1 MPQTP
6 LDDFPFERAPGC
18 PLDPPPLLASLRTGA
33 PMTRVRIWDGTTPW
47 LVTRHEDQRAVLSD
61 PRFSA
66 DSSESG
72 LPAPTEGF
80 AAQGRQE
87 VRALSMQDGPEH
99 ARQRRMLI
107 GHFTVR
113 KIAAMTPRVVRVIDG
128 LLDRMEAVG
137 PPADLVEAFAL
148 PLPSMVIGELLGVP
162 ERDQPLFQRVS
173 RTMIS
178 RESTARDFT
187 DAGAELGEYLGEL
200 IRRKNDAPGDDLLS
214 SLVVTR
220 MRTGELSPELLVETA
235 ITLLVAG
242 HETTTNQLAL
252 GTLVLLRHPE
262 QLAVVRDSGDP
273 ARVTSAVEEL
283 LRYLSITQTGLAR
296 VATEDVVI
304 GGRLIRAGDG
314 VIVANASGNHD
325 EAVFGTPGRFDI
337 DRPDVRGHLAFGHG
351 PHQCLGQALA
361 RLELQ
366 LAHPAL
372 LRRFPGLRT
381 TVPDESIPFKH
392 DMIAYGV
399 HELPLTW

>member
-1 MPQTP
+1 MPQTVI
-6 LDDFPFERAPGC
+6 DDFPFERAAGC
-18 PLDPPPLLASLRTGA
+18 PFDPPPRLAALRSHA
-33 PMTRVRIWDGTTPW
+33 PLVPVRIWDGGTPW
-47 LVTRHEDQRAVLSD
+47 LVTRYEDQRAVLSD

-66 DSSESG
+66 DSSRPG

-113 KIAAMTPRVVRVIDG
+113 RINAMTPRLVRIIDG
-128 LLDRMEAVG
+128 LLDRMEAAG
-137 PPADLVEAFAL
+137 PATDLVKAFAL
-148 PLPSMVIGELLGVP
+148 PLPSLVIGELLGVP
-162 ERDQPLFQRVS
+162 EQDQALFQRVS
-173 RTMIS
+173 ATMIS
-178 RESTARDFT
+178 RDSTARKFT
-187 DAGAELGEYLGEL
+187 EACAELGDYLGEL
-200 IRRKNDAPGDDLLS
+200 IRRKDADPGDDLLS

-220 MRTGELSPELLVETA
+220 MRSGELTPELLVETA

-252 GTLVLLRHPE
+252 GTLVLLRNPD
-262 QLAVVRDSGDP
+262 QLAVVRDSDDP
-273 ARVTSAVEEL
+273 ARVASAVEEL

-296 VATEDVVI
+296 VATEDVEI
-304 GGRLIRAGDG
+304 GGRLVRAGEG
-314 VIVANASGNHD
+314 VIVPNASGNRD
-325 EAVFGTPGRFDI
+325 AAVFDDPDRFDI
-337 DRPDVRGHLAFGHG
+337 GRPHVRGHLAFGHG

-372 LRRFPGLRT
+372 LRRFPALRT
-381 TVPDESIPFKH
+381 TVPNEDIAFKH

-399 HELPLTW
+399 HELPVTW

>member
-1 MPQTP
+1 MI
-6 LDDFPFERAPGC
+6 DNFPFERAPGC
-18 PLDPPPLLASLRTGA
+18 PFDPPPRLASLRSHA
-33 PMTRVRIWDGTTPW
+33 PLVRVRIWDGGTPW
-47 LVTRHEDQRAVLSD
+47 LVTRYEDQRAVLSD

-66 DSSESG
+66 DSSRPG

-113 KIAAMTPRVVRVIDG
+113 QINAMTPRLVRIIDG
-128 LLDRMEAVG
+128 LLDRMEAAG
-137 PPADLVEAFAL
+137 PPADLVEVFAL

-162 ERDQPLFQRVS
+162 ERDQALFQRVS
-173 RTMIS
+173 ATMIS
-178 RESTARDFT
+178 RDSTAGEFT
-187 DAGAELGEYLGEL
+187 DACAELGDYLGKL
-200 IRRKNDAPGDDLLS
+200 IRRKDGDPGDDLLS
-214 SLVVTR
+214 SLIVTR
-220 MRTGELSPELLVETA
+220 MRTGQLTPELLVETA

-252 GTLVLLRHPE
+252 GTLVLLRDRE
-262 QLAVVRDSGDP
+262 QLAVVRDSDDP
-273 ARVTSAVEEL
+273 ARVAAAVEEL

-296 VATEDVVI
+296 VATEDVEI
-304 GGRLIRAGDG
+304 GGRLVRAGEG
-314 VIVANASGNHD
+314 VIVPNASGNRD
-325 EAVFGTPGRFDI
+325 AAAFDDPDRFDI
-337 DRPDVRGHLAFGHG
+337 GRPDVRGHLAFGHG

-372 LRRFPGLRT
+372 LRRFPALRT
-381 TVPDESIPFKH
+381 TVPDEDIAFKH

-399 HELPLTW
+399 HELPVTW

>member
-1 MPQTP
+1 MPQNTI
-6 LDDFPFERAPGC
+6 DDFPFERAPGC
-18 PLDPPPLLASLRTGA
+18 PFDPAPRLASLRAQA
-33 PMTRVRIWDGTTPW
+33 PLVRARIWDGGTPW
-47 LVTRHEDQRAVLSD
+47 LVTRYEDQRAVLSD

-66 DSSESG
+66 DSSRSG

-113 KIAAMTPRVVRVIDG
+113 KATAMTPRLVRIIDG
-128 LLDRMEAVG
+128 LLDRMESAG

-162 ERDQPLFQRVS
+162 EQDQALFQRVS
-173 RTMIS
+173 GTMIS
-178 RESTARDFT
+178 RNSSARDFT
-187 DAGAELGEYLGEL
+187 DAAAELGEYLDEL
-200 IRRKNDAPGDDLLS
+200 IRRKDDDPGDDLLS
-214 SLVVTR
+214 SLVVAR
-220 MRTGELSPELLVETA
+220 MRTGQLTPELLVETA

-252 GTLVLLRHPE
+252 GTLVLLRNPE
-262 QLAVVRDSGDP
+262 QLAVVRDSDDP
-273 ARVTSAVEEL
+273 ARVASAVEEL

-296 VATEDVVI
+296 VATEDVKI
-304 GGRLIRAGDG
+304 GGRLIRAGEG
-314 VIVANASGNHD
+314 VIVPNASGNRD
-325 EAVFGTPGRFDI
+325 QAVFDDPDRFDI
-337 DRPDVRGHLAFGHG
+337 ARPDVRGHLAFGHG

-381 TVPDESIPFKH
+381 TVPDEDIAFKH

-399 HELPLTW
+399 HELPVTW